1 MRTLLLA
8 VLAFATASTPAAL
21 EPLPEFEA
29 TYAVRYG
36 LLSGTL
42 MLRLSRH
49 GNGWLYE
56 TSIQPKGLA
65 SLFARGTI
73 QERTDIIEAGG
84 TIRPVVYERTD
95 TIADPARTARY
106 VFTDDRV
113 SGIYKGQKIDAPMQ
127 PDGQNR
133 ISVQIAVMYALRTGN
148 RVAEFAV
155 FDRSRWKTYRFQ
167 QFSDRTVET
176 DSGRFDTI
184 EVRYSSPGD
193 EKASSLYFAPSLEF
207 LPVMIVYSED
217 GKVKSRAQLTDYRI
231 DGH

>member
-8 VLAFATASTPAAL
+8 VLAFATTSTAAL

-42 MLRLSRH
+42 VLRLNRR
-49 GNGWLYE
+49 GDGWLYE
-56 TSIQPKGLA
+56 TSMQPKGLA
-65 SLFARGTI
+65 ALFARGTI
-73 QERTDIIEAGG
+73 QERTNLVETGG
-84 TIRPVVYERTD
+84 TIRPMAYERTD

-113 SGIYKGQKIDAPMQ
+113 SGIYKGQKIDAPME
-127 PDGQNR
+127 PGGQNR
-133 ISVQIAVMYALRTGN
+133 ISVQIAVMYALRTGS
-148 RVAEFAV
+148 RVASFAV
-155 FDRSRWKTYRFQ
+155 FDRSRWKTYRFEL
-167 QFSDRTVET
+167 FPNRMVKT

-207 LPVMIVYSED
+207 LPVLIVYSED
-217 GKVKSRAQLTDYRI
+217 GKIKSRAQLTDYRI
-231 DGH
+231 KGN